1 MGNPTWEYDKM
12 LFAEHGLTSHLL
24 FDDSTAHQSPFDD
37 QYLDQDQDFE
47 MGGDEYDYLDD
58 PGEVDEYEVQEV
70 SRGTPLP
77 FTQYHPFPSPLAFNP
92 VPRYFTPSLHP
103 LLATLSRD
111 TLPLPFTKYHP
122 FPSPLAFNPV
132 PRYFTP
138 SLHQV
143 SPLPFTPCL

>member
-1 MGNPTWEYDKM
+1 M

-77 FTQYHPFPSPLAFNP
+77 FT
-92 VPRYFTPSLHP
+92 
-103 LLATLSRD
+103 
-111 TLPLPFTKYHP
+111 KYHP

-143 SPLPFTPCL
+143 SPLPFAPCLQPCPKILHPFPSPSITLHQGLTDLQTVLLRHLY